1 MLTPVVACERPT
13 AAHAQTAIAFALA
26 VAVRLDPGIRCGD
39 ARQQSI
45 GRLRER
51 LEHSGVLE
59 RCPIRL
65 HDLGLEFGRGADP
78 FPGASKRRGCVP
90 FAAGALAGFTLIG
103 LLVHSRLRAT
113 DETHSATDRTLAGAL
128 HWFAIGAALG
138 AVALIAEIP
147 SWVAWP
153 LGMFTATSIY
163 LLGASLQLAVV
174 VSRRSRR

>member
-1 MLTPVVACERPT
+1 MNTLVSSS
-13 AAHAQTAIAFALA
+13 AAPYGYTISVWSSGA
-26 VAVRLDPGIRCGD
+26 VLIHFRGPPNVGD
-39 ARQQSI
+39 VF
-45 GRLRER
+45 L
-51 LEHSGVLE
+51 
-59 RCPIRL
+59 
-65 HDLGLEFGRGADP
+65 
-78 FPGASKRRGCVP
+78 

-153 LGMFTATSIY
+153 LGMFTATSI
-163 LLGASLQLAVV
+163 LPPGASLQLAVG